1 MLKRL
6 LSPHYDSD
14 CGAGMESQQDCPLC
28 GSYDVRTI
36 VRADDGL
43 TAYRC
48 HDCQHVF
55 HSSQISGIER
65 REQAVNAPPRRKTV
79 AEPQ

>member
-1 MLKRL
+1 
-6 LSPHYDSD
+6 
-14 CGAGMESQQDCPLC
+14 MECQESCPLC

-48 HDCQHVF
+48 HDCEHVF
-55 HSSQISGIER
+55 YNPEIVGIGP
-65 REQAVNAPPRRKTV
+65 REQAVNAPPRGKTA